1 MGTGF
6 YKIGA
11 LFFDV
16 EVVVSNR
23 RYALNRLCFLR
34 YNDYQ

>member
-23 RYALNRLCFLR
+23 RYFLR
-34 YNDYQ
+34 YNGYQ